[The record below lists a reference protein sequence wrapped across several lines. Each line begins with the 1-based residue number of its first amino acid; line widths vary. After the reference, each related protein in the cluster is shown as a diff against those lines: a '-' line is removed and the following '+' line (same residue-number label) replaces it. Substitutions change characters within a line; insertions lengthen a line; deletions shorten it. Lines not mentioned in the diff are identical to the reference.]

1 MRDFFS
7 ALQTL
12 WLKAQLSRRVTAQVA
27 VCRTLKSVDRKP
39 RLFAL
44 EPLESRMLLSADLTG
59 VISSAAPIDPAV
71 PTNTASA
78 AVQVLN
84 VGNHQADSS
93 QVAIYASLDTKLDTS
108 DVLLGSTNIGKLNA
122 GASKNVTVDFTIP
135 NTIDPGPYRLL
146 AKVDN
151 AGAITEN
158 SETNTSANAMP
169 IADATRPRTG
179 CFTEPPLMSRA
190 ILRGSR
196 KRVYPDNR
204 YSWGRTWI
212 EEPFWARA
220 WQGRQWSV

>member
-27 VCRTLKSVDRKP
+27 VCKTLKSVDRKP

-84 VGNHQADSS
+84 VGNQQADSS
-93 QVAIYASLDTKLDTS
+93 QVAIYASLD
-108 DVLLGSTNIGKLNA
+108 
-122 GASKNVTVDFTIP
+122 
-135 NTIDPGPYRLL
+135 
-146 AKVDN
+146 
-151 AGAITEN
+151 
-158 SETNTSANAMP
+158 
-169 IADATRPRTG
+169 
-179 CFTEPPLMSRA
+179 
-190 ILRGSR
+190 
-196 KRVYPDNR
+196 
-204 YSWGRTWI
+204 
-212 EEPFWARA
+212 
-220 WQGRQWSV
+220 